1 MPLRAQ
7 ERNVLFETPVL
18 SRQIRKY
25 VGAKGRVPVKQARL
39 EFGDIGTKT
48 FYATVDR
55 LIKAG
60 DLLRDGNDLCMSLE
74 AKAGIGTKADACWKA
89 ARLLGTFRVA
99 KLAKVAD
106 IRPGYATTL
115 CTRWRKEGFLQLL
128 DTDGPNMYK
137 MISVQETRP
146 IIGYTSP
153 VKETTRTSAKTKK
166 KPIAV
171 KNRQHTLI
179 ARIHIAKQQARICDC
194 GRLFFGSKCPDCG
207 REESKAMPDWYYRQ
221 ILSTLTDRD
230 TCYGMNKTELTKVM
244 DFFNRAGFT
253 STRPVTSPVA
263 QAEKGRWGTI
273 AQIRKR
279 GKVVLGP
286 EWEGRIDGFVREVV
300 QKDSLNECDM
310 KELRWVIGWI
320 NRTAKYQKSS
330 N

>member
-7 ERNVLFETPVL
+7 ERNVLFGTPVL

-55 LIKAG
+55 LIKTG

-74 AKAGIGTKADACWKA
+74 AKAGIGMKADACWKA

-115 CTRWRKEGFLQLL
+115 CARWRKLGFLQLL
-128 DTDGPNMYK
+128 DTDGRNMYK
-137 MISVQETRP
+137 MISTQETRP
-146 IIGYTSP
+146 IIGYTPP
-153 VKETTRTSAKTKK
+153 VKETTKIPAKTKPK
-166 KPIAV
+166 AIPKPKAI
-171 KNRQHTLI
+171 KDKQHTLI
-179 ARIHIAKQQARICDC
+179 ARIHIAKQQARICVC
-194 GRLFFGSKCPDCG
+194 GRLFFGVKCPDCG
-207 REESKAMPDWYYRQ
+207 LEESKAMPDWYYRQ

-230 TCYGMNKTELTKVM
+230 TCYGMNKEDLAKVA
-244 DFFNRAGFT
+244 DFFNRAGFA
-253 STRPVTSPVA
+253 STSPSN
-263 QAEKGRWGTI
+263 QGKSRWGTI
-273 AQIRKR
+273 SQIRKR
-279 GKVVLGP
+279 GKGVFGP
-286 EWEGRIDGFVREVV
+286 EYESRINGFLRKVV
-300 QKDSLNECDM
+300 QKSALEECDM